1 MNPEAIA
8 ATIKDASARMAE
20 FEDSLAARKGR
31 DYARLISRAARLFSS
46 LANLEKAMFVLSR
59 TLEEPALDELFTHI
73 VETLVKD
80 ATGFMAAAKPRDVPD
95 DTFSSDVKIFLDEV
109 TRTEASLKAQLNLKG

>member
-8 ATIKDASARMAE
+8 ATIKNASARMAE
-20 FEDSLAARKGR
+20 FEDSLAARKGQ
-31 DYARLISRAARLFSS
+31 DYARLVSRGARLFSS

-73 VETLVKD
+73 VETLSKD
-80 ATGFMAAAKPRDVPD
+80 AVAFMAAAKPREVST